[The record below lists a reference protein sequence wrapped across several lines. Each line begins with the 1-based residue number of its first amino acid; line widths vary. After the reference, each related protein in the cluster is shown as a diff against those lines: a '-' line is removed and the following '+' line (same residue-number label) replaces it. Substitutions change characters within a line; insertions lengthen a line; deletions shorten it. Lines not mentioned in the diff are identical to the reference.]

1 MIKLK
6 SLLNENDYNPDWD
19 YEPHPNPPPK
29 LVELVKRII
38 VDLKKLTSALKL
50 GNIRVSYIIND
61 GEESLARYISGTYEN
76 PYVVISIDNFSPSK
90 NIGRDLEMTIVHEL
104 VHAYLESRGL
114 DTSEHNEDV
123 VEEAAIEYM
132 DFRDPIDV
140 INYINQSYP
149 HL

>member
-1 MIKLK
+1 MI
-6 SLLNENDYNPDWD
+6 
-19 YEPHPNPPPK
+19 

-38 VDLKKLTSALKL
+38 VDLKKLTTALKL
-50 GNIRVSYIIND
+50 GNIRVSYITND
-61 GEESLARYISGTYEN
+61 GEESLARYINGTYEN
-76 PYVVISIDNFSPSK
+76 PSIVISLDNFSQSK

-114 DTSEHNEDV
+114 DTSEHDEDV
-123 VEEAAIEYM
+123 VEEATIEYM

-140 INYINQSYP
+140 INYINQYYP